1 MKNIFIILFFFK
13 IIENKIIVL
22 NFNTKYLKFNK
33 EKSYLENYFYNL
45 IYTNFKIGNPS
56 QKIESF
62 IFFNISFFY
71 IKGNNLKNYKYDQ
84 NKSSTFK
91 EIYETSFL
99 EENYNIGIYSEDSIK
114 IKDNKNKEIN
124 INNYNFILSTELSIN
139 SNDYLPSEIGFNSVQ
154 YGERDKKLNIITTL
168 FERNITKSKIF
179 SFEYE
184 SKEKGKIIIGDF
196 PHNYNKNYNKNSLHF
211 TKAQKRKDKFNWDVL
226 FDDIIFLNYKMMNER
241 KIYLSPESNLI
252 VGSKEFH
259 EIILNNFFKEKINKK
274 ICFEEKM
281 KNLNYLFYYCN
292 KNFDIKKFDKIK
304 FISKDLNKTFELD
317 FNDVFDE
324 FEGKIY
330 FKIVFNENKNFDY
343 FILGKPFLIKYKFV
357 FNADS
362 NEIGFYNNNLNNKNV
377 FSNFIIFILIIFIL
391 ILIFLIFKYRK
402 KMKRIIRKYE
412 LNDNYEYFFK

>member
-71 IKGNNLKNYKYDQ
+71 IKGNNLKNHKYDQ
-84 NKSSTFK
+84 NKSSTFQ

-154 YGERDKKLNIITTL
+154 YGERDKKLNIITNL

-226 FDDIIFLNYKMMNER
+226 FDDIIFLDYKMIER

-252 VGSKEFH
+252 VGSNEFH

-274 ICFEEKM
+274 ICFEEEM

-292 KNFDIKKFDKIK
+292 NNFNIKKFDKIK

-330 FKIVFNENKNFDY
+330 FKIVFNENKNFNY

-362 NEIGFYNNNLNNKNV
+362 NEIGFYNNLNNKSL

>member
-71 IKGNNLKNYKYDQ
+71 IKGNNLKNHKYDQ
-84 NKSSTFK
+84 NKSSTFQ

-154 YGERDKKLNIITTL
+154 YGERDKKLNIITNL

-226 FDDIIFLNYKMMNER
+226 FDDIIFLDYKMNER

-252 VGSKEFH
+252 VGSNEFH

-292 KNFDIKKFDKIK
+292 NNFNIKKFDKIK

-330 FKIVFNENKNFDY
+330 FKIIFNENKNFNY

-362 NEIGFYNNNLNNKNV
+362 NEIGFYNNLNNKSL

>member
-1 MKNIFIILFFFK
+1 MI
-13 IIENKIIVL
+13 
-22 NFNTKYLKFNK
+22 
-33 EKSYLENYFYNL
+33 
-45 IYTNFKIGNPS
+45 
-56 QKIESF
+56 
-62 IFFNISFFY
+62 
-71 IKGNNLKNYKYDQ
+71 
-84 NKSSTFK
+84 
-91 EIYETSFL
+91 
-99 EENYNIGIYSEDSIK
+99 
-114 IKDNKNKEIN
+114 
-124 INNYNFILSTELSIN
+124 
-139 SNDYLPSEIGFNSVQ
+139 
-154 YGERDKKLNIITTL
+154 
-168 FERNITKSKIF
+168 
-179 SFEYE
+179 
-184 SKEKGKIIIGDF
+184 
-196 PHNYNKNYNKNSLHF
+196 
-211 TKAQKRKDKFNWDVL
+211 
-226 FDDIIFLNYKMMNER
+226 ER

-252 VGSKEFH
+252 VGSNEFH

-274 ICFEEKM
+274 ICFEEEM

-292 KNFDIKKFDKIK
+292 NNFNIKKFDKIK

-330 FKIVFNENKNFDY
+330 FKIVFNENKNFNY

-362 NEIGFYNNNLNNKNV
+362 NEIGFYNNLNNKSL

>member
-124 INNYNFILSTELSIN
+124 INNYNFILST
-139 SNDYLPSEIGFNSVQ
+139 
-154 YGERDKKLNIITTL
+154 
-168 FERNITKSKIF
+168 
-179 SFEYE
+179 
-184 SKEKGKIIIGDF
+184 
-196 PHNYNKNYNKNSLHF
+196 
-211 TKAQKRKDKFNWDVL
+211 
-226 FDDIIFLNYKMMNER
+226 
-241 KIYLSPESNLI
+241 
-252 VGSKEFH
+252 
-259 EIILNNFFKEKINKK
+259 
-274 ICFEEKM
+274 
-281 KNLNYLFYYCN
+281 
-292 KNFDIKKFDKIK
+292 
-304 FISKDLNKTFELD
+304 
-317 FNDVFDE
+317 
-324 FEGKIY
+324 
-330 FKIVFNENKNFDY
+330 
-343 FILGKPFLIKYKFV
+343 
-357 FNADS
+357 
-362 NEIGFYNNNLNNKNV
+362 
-377 FSNFIIFILIIFIL
+377 
-391 ILIFLIFKYRK
+391 
-402 KMKRIIRKYE
+402 
-412 LNDNYEYFFK
+412 

>member
-71 IKGNNLKNYKYDQ
+71 IKGNNLKNHQYDQ
-84 NKSSTFK
+84 NKSSTFQ

-211 TKAQKRKDKFNWDVL
+211 TKAQKRKDKFSWDVL

-292 KNFDIKKFDKIK
+292 NNFNIKKFDKIK

-330 FKIVFNENKNFDY
+330 FKIVFNENKNFKINFSFKFLKNIIKIY
-343 FILGKPFLIKYKFV
+343 FKSYI
-357 FNADS
+357 
-362 NEIGFYNNNLNNKNV
+362 
-377 FSNFIIFILIIFIL
+377 
-391 ILIFLIFKYRK
+391 
-402 KMKRIIRKYE
+402 
-412 LNDNYEYFFK
+412 

>member
-71 IKGNNLKNYKYDQ
+71 IKGNNLKNHKYDQ
-84 NKSSTFK
+84 NKSSTFQ

-154 YGERDKKLNIITTL
+154 YGERDKKLNIITNL

-226 FDDIIFLNYKMMNER
+226 FDDIIFLDYKMNER

-252 VGSKEFH
+252 VGSNEFH

-274 ICFEEKM
+274 ICFEEEM

-292 KNFDIKKFDKIK
+292 NNFNIKKFDKIK

-330 FKIVFNENKNFDY
+330 FKIVFNENKNFNY

-362 NEIGFYNNNLNNKNV
+362 NEIGFYNNLNNKSL

>member
-1 MKNIFIILFFFK
+1 MKNIFIFLFFFK

-71 IKGNNLKNYKYDQ
+71 IKGNNLKNHKYDQ
-84 NKSSTFK
+84 NKSSTFQ

-154 YGERDKKLNIITTL
+154 YGERDKKLNIITNL

-226 FDDIIFLNYKMMNER
+226 FDDIIFLNYKMIER

-252 VGSKEFH
+252 VGSNEFH

-292 KNFDIKKFDKIK
+292 NNFNIKKFDKIK

-330 FKIVFNENKNFDY
+330 FKIVFNENKNFNY

-362 NEIGFYNNNLNNKNV
+362 NEIGFYNNLNNKSL

>member
-71 IKGNNLKNYKYDQ
+71 IKGNNLKNHKYDQ
-84 NKSSTFK
+84 NKSSTFQ

-226 FDDIIFLNYKMMNER
+226 FDDIIFLDFKMIER

-252 VGSKEFH
+252 VGSNEFH

-274 ICFEEKM
+274 ICFEEEM

-292 KNFDIKKFDKIK
+292 NNFNIKKFDKIK

-330 FKIVFNENKNFDY
+330 FKIVFNENKNFNY

-362 NEIGFYNNNLNNKNV
+362 NEIGFYNNLNNKSL

>member
-1 MKNIFIILFFFK
+1 MKNIFIILFFIK

-22 NFNTKYLKFNK
+22 NFNTKQLKFNK

-124 INNYNFILSTELSIN
+124 INNYNFILSTELSQN

-211 TKAQKRKDKFNWDVL
+211 TKAQKRKDKFSWDVL

-274 ICFEEKM
+274 ICFEEEM

-402 KMKRIIRKYE
+402 KMKKIIRKYE

>member
-71 IKGNNLKNYKYDQ
+71 IKGNNLKNHKYDQ
-84 NKSSTFK
+84 NKSSTFQ

-154 YGERDKKLNIITTL
+154 YGERDKKLNIITNL

-226 FDDIIFLNYKMMNER
+226 FDDIIFLDFKMIER

-252 VGSKEFH
+252 VGSNEFH

-274 ICFEEKM
+274 ICFEEEM

-292 KNFDIKKFDKIK
+292 NNFNIKKFDKIK

-330 FKIVFNENKNFDY
+330 FKIVFNENKNFNY

-362 NEIGFYNNNLNNKNV
+362 NEIGFYNNLNNKSL

>member
-71 IKGNNLKNYKYDQ
+71 IKGNNLKNHKYDQ
-84 NKSSTFK
+84 NKSSTFQ

-226 FDDIIFLNYKMMNER
+226 FDDIIFFNYKMIER

-292 KNFDIKKFDKIK
+292 NNFNIKKFDKIK

-330 FKIVFNENKNFDY
+330 FKIVFNENKNFNY

-362 NEIGFYNNNLNNKNV
+362 NEIGFYNNLNNKSL

>member
-71 IKGNNLKNYKYDQ
+71 IKGNNLKNHKYDQ
-84 NKSSTFK
+84 NKSSTFQ

-226 FDDIIFLNYKMMNER
+226 FDDIIFLDYKMKER

-252 VGSKEFH
+252 VGSNEFH

-292 KNFDIKKFDKIK
+292 NNFNIKKFDKIK

-330 FKIVFNENKNFDY
+330 FKIVFNENKNFNY

-362 NEIGFYNNNLNNKNV
+362 NEIGFYNNLNNKSL